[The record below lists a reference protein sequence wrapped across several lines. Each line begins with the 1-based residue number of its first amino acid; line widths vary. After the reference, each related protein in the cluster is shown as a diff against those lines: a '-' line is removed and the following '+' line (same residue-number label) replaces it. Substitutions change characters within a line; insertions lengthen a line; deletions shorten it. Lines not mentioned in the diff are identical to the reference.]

1 VAEKSKKTAK
11 KVVTL
16 EQLREAAESQL
27 RVVRIL
33 ENHAAAITEARVAYE
48 RARSVYVADL
58 RAVARARQRADEA
71 RTRALAASQR
81 LDEAMRSAIE
91 AGALPSHVEKI
102 AGRSR
107 RHLAFDLTAV
117 DEASPEPAPDEALP
131 WEGEAEVAEP
141 APAPTPFFASG
152 LGTQ

>member
-16 EQLREAAESQL
+16 EELREIAENQL

-33 ENHAAAITEARVAYE
+33 ENHAAAITEARREYE
-48 RARSVYVADL
+48 SARSAYVSDL
-58 RAVARARQRADEA
+58 RTVARARQRADEA
-71 RTRALAASQR
+71 RAAALAASQR
-81 LDEAMRSAIE
+81 LDETMRAAIE

-107 RHLAFDLTAV
+107 RHLAFDLASV
-117 DEASPEPAPDEALP
+117 DEAPSEPSPDEALP
-131 WEGEAEVAEP
+131 WEREAEVAEP
-141 APAPTPFFASG
+141 APAPTSFFSPT
-152 LGTQ
+152 LGT